1 MSMRDVP
8 FIGGCED
15 FDEDEFFRKLDEEQ
29 DYSPEFIEWMNNDPI
44 KIFPHE
50 ISVAYYAWCAALKWR
65 ESNGAK

>member
-8 FIGGCED
+8 FIGGFED
-15 FDEDEFFRKLDEEQ
+15 FDEDRFFRELDGEP
-29 DYSPEFIEWMNNDPI
+29 DYSPEFIEWMNTNSV

-65 ESNGAK
+65 ESSQSK